1 MSRGDI
7 VSGSVLAALGI
18 YIVIEAR
25 SWDYLA
31 PDGPGP
37 GFFPLWYGVVMI
49 ALALALVTQSLLAAP
64 DRDRKPVK
72 WREVGRVLVVW
83 GAFFACVASLKHLGF
98 LLGFGLFVLFLVRVM
113 YGRPWKAAL
122 PVAVGAAAGFYL
134 LFAVALDVRLPIGV
148 LGI

>member
-18 YIVIEAR
+18 YIVIESR
-25 SWDYLA
+25 NWDYLA

-37 GFFPLWYGVVMI
+37 GFFPLWYGIVMI
-49 ALALALVTQSLLAAP
+49 GLALALVAQNLLAAP
-64 DRDRKPVK
+64 DCSREPVQ

-83 GAFFACVASLKHLGF
+83 AAFVVCVVSLKYLGF
-98 LLGFGLFVLFLVRVM
+98 VLGFGLFVLFLVRVM
-113 YGRPWKAAL
+113 YGRPWRAAL
-122 PVAVGAAAGFYL
+122 PVAAGAATGFYL
-134 LFAVALDVRLPIGV
+134 LFAVALDVRLPVGV

>member
-25 SWDYLA
+25 GWDYTA

-49 ALALALVTQSLLAAP
+49 GLALALVAQNLLAAP
-64 DRDRKPVK
+64 ESGRKPVP
-72 WREVGRVLVVW
+72 WRDFGRVFVVW
-83 GAFFACVASLKHLGF
+83 GAFVACVASLKYLGF
-98 LLGFGLFVLFLVRVM
+98 VLGFGLFVLFLVRVM

-122 PVAVGAAAGFYL
+122 PVAAGAAAGFHL
-134 LFAVALDVRLPIGV
+134 LFAVALGVRLPVGW

>member
-1 MSRGDI
+1 VNRGDI

-25 SWDYLA
+25 GWDYA
-31 PDGPGP
+31 GPDGPGP
-37 GFFPLWYGVVMI
+37 GFFPLWYGVAMI
-49 ALALALVTQSLLAAP
+49 ALALALVTQNLLAAP
-64 DRDRKPVK
+64 DRGRKPVR
-72 WREVGRVLVVW
+72 WRDVGRAFMVW
-83 GAFFACVASLKHLGF
+83 AAFFVCVASLKFLGF

-113 YGRPWKAAL
+113 YGRPWRAAI
-122 PVAVGAAAGFYL
+122 PVAAGAAAGFYF